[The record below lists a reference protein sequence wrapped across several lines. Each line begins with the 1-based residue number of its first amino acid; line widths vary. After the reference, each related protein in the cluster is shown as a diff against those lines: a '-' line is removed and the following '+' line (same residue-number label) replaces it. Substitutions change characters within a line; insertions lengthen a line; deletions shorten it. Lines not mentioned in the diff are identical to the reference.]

1 VIVHYIFFNNYNM
14 DNETTNK
21 IILEKILSIISKTS
35 NTQEEI
41 LNKLENFELRISN
54 IEKSIKNNSI
64 EGLKELKYETLIVDN
79 EEINKALNYCD
90 YRSIIHIFRII
101 YKNKNNSNYL
111 YPIRI
116 TGKRS
121 YEYFDNNKWNPD
133 LYGHHSINV
142 LLKNIQDLFISF
154 NNVENYSIDKFMENQ
169 IFIFKLS
176 VDKYKKE
183 IFKNIIEEVRINNT

>member
-1 VIVHYIFFNNYNM
+1 M

-64 EGLKELKYETLIVDN
+64 ENLKELKYETLIVDN

-101 YKNKNNSNYL
+101 YKNKNNSNYV

-176 VDKYKKE
+176 IDKYKKE

>member
-1 VIVHYIFFNNYNM
+1 M
-14 DNETTNK
+14 DNETNK

-41 LNKLENFELRISN
+41 LSKLENFELRISN

-64 EGLKELKYETLIVDN
+64 ENLKELKYETLIVDN

-101 YKNKNNSNYL
+101 YKNKNNSNYV

-121 YEYFDNNKWNPD
+121 YEYYDNNKWNPD
-133 LYGHHSINV
+133 LYGHHSMNV
-142 LLKNIQDLFISF
+142 ICKNIQELFMSF
-154 NNVENYSIDKFMENQ
+154 NIIENYNIDEFMSHQ
-169 IFIFKLS
+169 TFIFKLS
-176 VDKYKKE
+176 DDRYKKD
-183 IFKNIIEEVRINNT
+183 IFKNIVEEVRINNL